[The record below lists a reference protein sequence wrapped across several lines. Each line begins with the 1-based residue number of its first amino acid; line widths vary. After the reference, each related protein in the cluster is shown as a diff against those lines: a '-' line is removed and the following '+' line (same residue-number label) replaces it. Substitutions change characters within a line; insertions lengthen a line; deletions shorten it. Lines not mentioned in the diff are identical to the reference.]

1 MHNNPRTVRLESN
14 EATET
19 ATLSRKL
26 LILIALVIG
35 LLVMGGAYTLAVS
48 FNWQGKIEIE
58 ILIAIGASLVSSVI
72 FYALYSGIAEERV
85 LRDVAS
91 RTAKVATE
99 YSMSLFQSRFENML
113 PSKIYPA
120 TPWPIKEFD
129 QDFNKVLHESRIYYF
144 KGGSADFTSFRLAN
158 LFAEGASLLGKDIVI
173 ILLDPTELRFFE
185 ERAQTILSDSCE
197 VFSKEDLADMSNR
210 LRLGVFV
217 TLVALFDICQMIR
230 VVVTFHK
237 EHLFFR
243 MEMFEGG
250 MFLTY
255 YVGGEFPGTYFYPAG
270 TFSYKAYLQN
280 FNQSYQSGTPHRVF
294 DTRTTENELASWLE
308 ELGCKYSIEDLRKL
322 KHEVFERYRKMITY

>member
-1 MHNNPRTVRLESN
+1 MNNNPRTVRLESN
-14 EATET
+14 EAAET
-19 ATLSRKL
+19 ATLSSKL
-26 LILIALVIG
+26 VIVVALVIG
-35 LLVMGGAYTLAVS
+35 LLMMGGAYTLAVIV
-48 FNWQGKIEIE
+48 NWQGVIGIE
-58 ILIAIGASLVSSVI
+58 ILIAIGTSIVSSVI
-72 FYALYSGIAEERV
+72 FYALYSRIAEERV

-91 RTAKVATE
+91 QTAKVATD
-99 YSMSLFQSRFENML
+99 YSMSLFASRFEDML

-120 TPWPIKEFD
+120 TPLPIEEFD

-158 LFAEGASLLGKDIVI
+158 LCAEGASLLGKNIVI
-173 ILLDPTELRFFE
+173 ILLDPTEIRFFE
-185 ERAQTILSDSCE
+185 ERAQTILSDSRE
-197 VFSKEDLADMSNR
+197 FFSKEGLADMSNR
-210 LRLGVFV
+210 LRRSVFV

-243 MEMFEGG
+243 TEMFEGG

-280 FNQSYQSGTPHRVF
+280 FNQSDQSGVPRLVF
-294 DTRTTENELASWLE
+294 DTQTTEDDLASWLE
-308 ELGCKYSIEDLRKL
+308 ELGCEYSIEDLRKL
-322 KHEVFERYRKMITY
+322 KHEVFERYQKMITY